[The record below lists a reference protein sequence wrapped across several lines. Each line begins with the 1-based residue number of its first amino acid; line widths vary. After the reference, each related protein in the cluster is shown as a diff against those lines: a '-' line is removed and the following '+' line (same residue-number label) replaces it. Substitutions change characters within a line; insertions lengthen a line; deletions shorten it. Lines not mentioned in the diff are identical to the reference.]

1 MFANEQTAA
10 MNTSNLEPSIKA
22 NAMANRFLPCSIS
35 LLPLSGHYR
44 MTLDAARAANCVG
57 HKPGNLNK

>member
-22 NAMANRFLPCSIS
+22 NAMANRFCPAQLAFCRYLAIT
-35 LLPLSGHYR
+35 G
-44 MTLDAARAANCVG
+44 
-57 HKPGNLNK
+57 